1 MSILTYFSD
10 ITHLSA
16 VFEALEKHMFPCRR
30 WFELGLLLGILQ
42 PTLAKIEKDHR
53 DDVVRCL
60 QECLTCWLRRVD
72 QVDENGRPSWD
83 VLVSALKKM
92 KENYVAENITQ
103 TSMI

>member
-1 MSILTYFSD
+1 MSILIHFSD
-10 ITHLSA
+10 ITHLSS

-42 PTLAKIEKDHR
+42 PTLAKIENDHR

-92 KENYVAENITQ
+92 KENYLAENITR